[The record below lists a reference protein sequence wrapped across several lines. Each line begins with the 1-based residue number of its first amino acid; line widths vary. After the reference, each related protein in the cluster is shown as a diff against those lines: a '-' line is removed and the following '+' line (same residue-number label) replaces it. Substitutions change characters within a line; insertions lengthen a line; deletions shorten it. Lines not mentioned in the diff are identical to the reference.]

1 MTPQGLSLTA
11 NYLETPIKKQK
22 TGVMK
27 EYRFRIIIIL
37 AAIALSII
45 LLYPTY
51 LDYQNSKHI
60 QSVVEQKKQ
69 EILKQNPKISK
80 SELEELLTILEDS
93 VKQSDPSYIENRLK
107 RLKLG
112 LDLQG
117 GMRVVLEVNTVKL
130 LEKLANNPDQVFNSL
145 LAEAKNEA
153 ETSDEPVV
161 EILTRKLQQ
170 KGIRL
175 SRYFGNIRQD
185 DTEIIAQ
192 LKKDSEDAVTRAME
206 IIRNRVDQYGVSEP
220 SIQRQGSRRIIVELP
235 GIAKE
240 EEAKQ
245 LLQGTALLEFRLVK
259 DPEFTYQIMERIDK
273 ALAKVLAAGNDS
285 LLAEL
290 SDTTKK
296 SDTTATADTT
306 QKQLTEE
313 EFKQQHPFFSVA
325 LLDPQGRSADAF
337 VKEDDRNKIL
347 RWLSMPEVKKE
358 IPDNV
363 EFVFSAKPIS
373 TTQDGKKVY
382 FMYLVNKQPEL
393 TGGVVTNA
401 VATLDP
407 NSSAPI
413 VNMEMNSEGAVEW
426 ARITGANIGKRI
438 AIMLDG
444 KVFSA
449 PVVRGKIPGGRS
461 QIEGMENLDEAKLL
475 EIVLKAGALPAPVDV
490 IEERIVG
497 PSLGEDS
504 VQGGL
509 NSALFGYLAVA
520 IFMIIYYRQSGSIAA
535 GVLILTILFILSVL
549 AGFKATLTL
558 PGIAGIV
565 LTIGMAVDANVL
577 IFERIREELATGKTL
592 KASIDSGF
600 SKALSAI
607 IDSNITT
614 FFTGIIL
621 YQFGTGPVQGF
632 ALTLMIGI
640 ASTLFSALVISR
652 LIFDYLA
659 SKGAKIS
666 IG

>member
-1 MTPQGLSLTA
+1 
-11 NYLETPIKKQK
+11 
-22 TGVMK
+22 MK

-37 AAIALSII
+37 AAIALSIY
-45 LLYPTY
+45 LLYPTFM
-51 LDYQNSKHI
+51 DYQNSKHI

-80 SELEELLTILEDS
+80 SELEELLTIVEDS

-117 GMRVVLEVNTVKL
+117 GMRVVLEVNTAKL

-145 LAEAKNEA
+145 LAEAKKEA
-153 ETSDEPVV
+153 ETSDESVV
-161 EILTRKLQQ
+161 EILARKLQQ

-185 DTEIIAQ
+185 DAEIIAQ

-259 DPEFTYQIMERIDK
+259 DPEFTYQIMQRIDN

-296 SDTTATADTT
+296 SDTTAAADTT

-490 IEERIVG
+490 IEERVVG

-577 IFERIREELATGKTL
+577 IFERIREELETGKTL

>member
-1 MTPQGLSLTA
+1 
-11 NYLETPIKKQK
+11 
-22 TGVMK
+22 MK

-37 AAIALSII
+37 AAIALSIY

-80 SELEELLTILEDS
+80 SELEELLTIVEDS

-145 LAEAKNEA
+145 LAEAKKEA

-185 DTEIIAQ
+185 DAEIIAQ

-296 SDTTATADTT
+296 SDTTAAADTT

>member
-1 MTPQGLSLTA
+1 
-11 NYLETPIKKQK
+11 
-22 TGVMK
+22 MK

-37 AAIALSII
+37 AAVILSIY

-51 LDYQNSKHI
+51 ADYQNSKHI
-60 QSVVEQKKQ
+60 RSVVEQKKQ

-80 SELEELLTILEDS
+80 SELEELLTIVEDS

-117 GMRVVLEVNTVKL
+117 GMRVVLEVNTAKL
-130 LEKLANNPDQVFNSL
+130 LEKLANNPDQVFNST
-145 LAEAKNEA
+145 LAEARREA
-153 ETSDEPVV
+153 ETSDESVV
-161 EILTRKLQQ
+161 DILARKLQQ

-185 DTEIIAQ
+185 DAEIISQ

-259 DPEFTYQIMERIDK
+259 DPDFTYQVMERIDK

-290 SDTTKK
+290 TDTTKK
-296 SDTTATADTT
+296 SDTTALADTT

-337 VKEDDRNKIL
+337 VKEDDRNKIQ
-347 RWLSMPEVKKE
+347 RWLTLPEVRKE

-363 EFVFSAKPIS
+363 EFVFSAKPVS
-373 TTQDGKKVY
+373 TTQDGKKVF

-407 NSSAPI
+407 NTSAPI

-426 ARITGANIGKRI
+426 ARITGSNIGKRI

-444 KVFSA
+444 LVFSA

-509 NSALFGYLAVA
+509 NSALFGYIAVA
-520 IFMIIYYRQSGSIAA
+520 LFMIIYYRQSGSIAA
-535 GVLILTILFILSVL
+535 AVLILTILFILSVL

-565 LTIGMAVDANVL
+565 LTIGMAVDSNVL
-577 IFERIREELATGKTL
+577 IFERMREELATGKTL
-592 KASIDSGF
+592 KASVDSGF
-600 SKALSAI
+600 SKAMSAI

>member
-1 MTPQGLSLTA
+1 
-11 NYLETPIKKQK
+11 
-22 TGVMK
+22 MK

-37 AAIALSII
+37 AAIALSIY

-80 SELEELLTILEDS
+80 NELEELLTVVEDS

-117 GMRVVLEVNTVKL
+117 GMRVVLEVNTAKL

-145 LAEAKNEA
+145 LAEAKKEA

-161 EILTRKLQQ
+161 DILTRKLQQ

-185 DTEIIAQ
+185 DAEIIAQ

-220 SIQRQGSRRIIVELP
+220 TIQRQGSRRIIVELP

-259 DPEFTYQIMERIDK
+259 DPEFTYPIMERIDK

-296 SDTTATADTT
+296 SDTTASADTT

-347 RWLSMPEVKKE
+347 SWLSMPEVKKE

-373 TTQDGKKVY
+373 TTQDGKKVF

-475 EIVLKAGALPAPVDV
+475 EIVLKAGALPAPVDI
-490 IEERIVG
+490 IEERVVG

-509 NSALFGYLAVA
+509 NSAIFAYLAVA

-535 GVLILTILFILSVL
+535 SVLILTILFILSVL

>member
-1 MTPQGLSLTA
+1 
-11 NYLETPIKKQK
+11 
-22 TGVMK
+22 MK

-37 AAIALSII
+37 AAIALSIY
-45 LLYPTY
+45 LLYPTF
-51 LDYQNSKHI
+51 LDYQNNKHI

-80 SELEELLTILEDS
+80 SELEELLTIVEDS

-117 GMRVVLEVNTVKL
+117 GMRVVLEVNTAKL
-130 LEKLANNPDQVFNSL
+130 LEKLANNPDQVFNSS
-145 LAEAKNEA
+145 LAEAQKEA
-153 ETSDEPVV
+153 ETSDESVV
-161 EILTRKLQQ
+161 EILARKLQQ

-175 SRYFGNIRQD
+175 SRYFGNIRMD
-185 DTEIIAQ
+185 DAEIIDQ

-296 SDTTATADTT
+296 SDTTAVADTT

-347 RWLSMPEVKKE
+347 RWLSLPEIKKE

-407 NSSAPI
+407 NTSAPI

-490 IEERIVG
+490 IEERVVG

>member
-1 MTPQGLSLTA
+1 
-11 NYLETPIKKQK
+11 
-22 TGVMK
+22 MK
-27 EYRFRIIIIL
+27 EYRFRLIIII
-37 AAIALSII
+37 AAIAMSIY

-51 LDYQNSKHI
+51 LDYQNNKFIKTVLQTKTEELKNSK
-60 QSVVEQKKQ
+60 
-69 EILKQNPKISK
+69 LSK
-80 SELEELLTILEDS
+80 SEIEEILTIVEDS
-93 VKQSDPSYIENRLK
+93 LKQADPSIVENRQK

-117 GMRVVLEVNTVKL
+117 GMRVVLEVNTAKL
-130 LEKLANNPDQVFNSL
+130 LEKLANNPDKIFTSL
-145 LAEAKNEA
+145 LEESFKES
-153 ETSDEPVV
+153 ETTDESIVD
-161 EILTRKLQQ
+161 ILARKLQA

-185 DTEIIAQ
+185 DAEIISK
-192 LKKDSEDAVTRAME
+192 LKNDADDAVTRAIE

-220 SIQRQGSRRIIVELP
+220 SIQRQGARRVIVELP
-235 GIAKE
+235 GVAKE

-259 DPEFTYQIMERIDK
+259 EPEFAYQIMERVDK
-273 ALAKVLAAGNDS
+273 KLAALLSGNDT

-290 SDTTKK
+290 NTKSVQSDTAKSNDTSEVSDTTN
-296 SDTTATADTT
+296 
-306 QKQLTEE
+306 KQLTEE
-313 EFKQQHPFFSVA
+313 EFRKQHPFFTVA

-347 RWLSMPEVKKE
+347 RWLSLPEIQNE

-363 EFVFSAKPIS
+363 EFVFSAKSI
-373 TTQDGKKVY
+373 TTTEDGKSVY
-382 FMYLVNKQPEL
+382 MMYLVNKQPEL
-393 TGGVVTNA
+393 TGGVITDA

-407 NSSAPI
+407 NTSTPI
-413 VNMEMNSEGAVEW
+413 VNMEMDSEGAVEW
-426 ARITGANIGKRI
+426 ARITGANINKRI

-449 PVVRGKIPGGRS
+449 PVVRNKITGGRS

-475 EIVLKAGALPAPVDV
+475 EIVLKAGALPAPVDI

-497 PSLGEDS
+497 PSLGQDS
-504 VQGGL
+504 VSGGL
-509 NSALFGYLAVA
+509 NSAILGYLAVA
-520 IFMIIYYRQSGSIAA
+520 IFMIFYYRQSGSIAA
-535 GVLILTILFILSVL
+535 LVLMVTILFVLGVL

-577 IFERIREELATGKTL
+577 IFERMREELATGKTL
-592 KASIDSGF
+592 KASVEGGF
-600 SKALSAI
+600 TKAMSAI

>member
-1 MTPQGLSLTA
+1 
-11 NYLETPIKKQK
+11 
-22 TGVMK
+22 MK

-37 AAIALSII
+37 AAIALSIY
-45 LLYPTY
+45 LLYPTFM
-51 LDYQNSKHI
+51 DYQNSKHI

-80 SELEELLTILEDS
+80 SELEEFLTIVEDS

-117 GMRVVLEVNTVKL
+117 GMRVVLEVNTAKL

-145 LAEAKNEA
+145 LAEAKKEA
-153 ETSDEPVV
+153 ETSDESVV
-161 EILTRKLQQ
+161 EILARKLQQ

-185 DTEIIAQ
+185 DAEIIAQ

-259 DPEFTYQIMERIDK
+259 DPEFTYQIMQRIDN

-296 SDTTATADTT
+296 SDTTAAADTT

-407 NSSAPI
+407 NTSAPI

-490 IEERIVG
+490 IEERVVG

-520 IFMIIYYRQSGSIAA
+520 LFMIIYYRQAGSISAA
-535 GVLILTILFILSVL
+535 VLILTILFILSVL